1 MSRALYISM
10 SLALGLLVASVYGR
24 TQRTKNE
31 VVSRDTLDLCLGGDC
46 GNQSGLQIACVTN
59 VEGFACPNAQ
69 ICQQNGNVCW
79 IVTTSAS
86 QTCNNPTEKYDCT
99 LTCGGNCAKIYYG
112 TLSLQTG
119 CSTCPSPGSGCGA
132 AACTSNTSKC

>member
-1 MSRALYISM
+1 MSRVLCVSM
-10 SLALGLLVASVYGR
+10 SLALGLLVASICGSNQVK
-24 TQRTKNE
+24 TNE
-31 VVSRDTLDLCLGGDC
+31 IVSRDSLDLCLGGC
-46 GNQSGLQIACVTN
+46 GNQSGFQIGCATN
-59 VEGFACPNAQ
+59 VQGFACPNAPKCSVLQ
-69 ICQQNGNVCW
+69 GNVCQ

-86 QTCNNPTEKYDCT
+86 QTCNNPTDNYECT

-112 TLSLQTG
+112 TAGVNG